1 MSLPKNALYTNK
13 VQTSYARNYQ
23 SQIQPQNGLSYNA
36 GETII
41 VNVPTSPNIVMSGA
55 DTVLKCTL
63 NFSNAAVST
72 ANLDRGG
79 IAGVI
84 QRVRIFHG
92 STLLSDVD
100 NYGNLSALMVTL
112 QQSSDT
118 VAGKMQILQG
128 CGSHSGENLLN
139 AADAGDHNFE
149 YAFPLMSILT
159 MTNSYVPLFALS
171 GSSLRL
177 EIQLVSSIS
186 KFITSTTALGAHST
200 KSLLSDVELV
210 CNFMEISDSGMAII
224 KNASGGVVQWVVSDF
239 RNYGY
244 NATLQTSE
252 TQLSVPIPS
261 KFNSLKSLFWS
272 FRQNSAGIAARYPN
286 ESCKF
291 GLKEYSLRIGSQ
303 TMPTK
308 APSSTSQ
315 FFSELLRSIGCVSD
329 VNHET
334 NFSKANYSADVPV
347 AYAVLDADGNAVS
360 SKSFYAGMDLE
371 SYSNCNS
378 DSIYSGYNS
387 SVDDIFWNP
396 TFNGQASA
404 TNIRIDT
411 YSMFDS
417 LILIQDGVATV
428 QY

>member
-13 VQTSYARNYQ
+13 VQTSYSRNYQ
-23 SQIQPQNGLSYNA
+23 SQIQAQNGLTYSE

-41 VNVPTSPNIVMSGA
+41 INIPSSPNLVLSGA

-63 NFSNAAVST
+63 NIANAAECT

-79 IAGVI
+79 VAGVI
-84 QRVRIFHG
+84 QRLRLFHG
-92 STLLSDVD
+92 STLLSDID
-100 NYGNLSALMVTL
+100 NYGNLMNMMTTL

-128 CGSHSGENLLN
+128 TGNHTGESLLVAAAAGSHE
-139 AADAGDHNFE
+139 FE
-149 YAFPLMSILT
+149 YSFPLMSILT
-159 MTNSYVPLFALS
+159 MTNNYVPLFALS
-171 GSSLRL
+171 GSPLRL
-177 EIQLVSSIS
+177 EIQLVSSINR
-186 KFITSTTALGAHST
+186 FITSTSALTTPAN
-200 KSLLSDVELV
+200 KSLLSNVEIV
-210 CNFMEISDSGMAII
+210 ANFMEISDSGMQII

-244 NATLQTSE
+244 NAALTNAVE
-252 TQLSVPIPS
+252 TQLSVPIPA

-272 FRQNSAGIAARYPN
+272 FRAHSSGVAERYPN

-308 APSSTSQ
+308 PVSGTSH
-315 FFSELLRSIGCVSD
+315 FFSELLRGIGCVSD
-329 VNHET
+329 INNET

-347 AYAVLDADGNAVS
+347 AYTGAAVS
-360 SKSFYAGMDLE
+360 SKSFYAAMDLE
-371 SYSNCNS
+371 SYSNCS
-378 DSIYSGYNS
+378 TDSIYSGYNS
-387 SVDDIFWNP
+387 SVDDIFYNP
-396 TFNGQASA
+396 VFVPTADA
-404 TNIRIDT
+404 NIRVDT
-411 YSMFDS
+411 YAMFDS
-417 LILIQDGVATV
+417 LILIENGVATV

>member
-23 SQIQPQNGLSYNA
+23 SQIQPQNGLNYNA

-41 VNVPTSPNIVMSGA
+41 INVPTSNNLLMSGS
-55 DTVLKCTL
+55 DTVLKCSL
-63 NFSNAAVST
+63 NFSNGAVST

-84 QRVRIFHG
+84 QRVRIFHA

-100 NYGNLSALMVTL
+100 NYGNLINMMTTL

-118 VAGKMQILQG
+118 VSGKMQILQG
-128 CGSHSGENLLN
+128 TGNHSGEDLLV
-139 AADAGDHNFE
+139 AATADGDKSYE
-149 YAFPLMSILT
+149 YSFPLMSILT
-159 MTNSYVPLFALS
+159 MTNNYIPLFSMS
-171 GSSLRL
+171 GSPLRI
-177 EIQLVSSIS
+177 EIQLVSSIP
-186 KFITSTTALGAHST
+186 KFITSTAALGAHST
-200 KSLLSDVELV
+200 KSLLTDVEMV
-210 CNFMEISDSGMAII
+210 CNFMELSDNAMQIV
-224 KNASGGVVQWVVSDF
+224 KNASGPVVQWVVSDF

-244 NATLQTSE
+244 NNTLQTSE
-252 TQLSVPIPS
+252 TQLSVPIPA

-272 FRQNSAGIAARYPN
+272 FRQNSAGIAARYAN

-291 GLKEYSLRIGSQ
+291 GLNSYSLRIGSQ

-334 NFSKANYSADVPV
+334 NFSKANYSADTPD
-347 AYAVLDADGNAVS
+347 AYAAGVS
-360 SKSFYAGMDLE
+360 SKSFYAAMDLE
-371 SYSNCNS
+371 SYSNCES
-378 DSIYSGYNS
+378 SSIYSGYNS
-387 SVDDIFWNP
+387 SVDDIFYNP
-396 TFNGQASA
+396 TFNGQVAA
-404 TNIRIDT
+404 TNIRVDT